1 VFIRVRVKKL
11 NKKIPKSLYISL
23 VNIVDRGGYKMK
35 VEWIEKYSLWV
46 SDNYLIVPREDEDG
60 IDFFFAVG
68 KIEDEEFKGET
79 LARYCSGEGYWA
91 FYNLTKEQEL
101 KFNDVM
107 KEIVSLRWQSEF
119 AEKAKEVLPVKT

>member
-1 VFIRVRVKKL
+1 
-11 NKKIPKSLYISL
+11 
-23 VNIVDRGGYKMK
+23 MK
-35 VEWIEKYSLWV
+35 VEWIEKYGLWV

-60 IDFFFAVG
+60 IDIFFAVG

-91 FYNLTKEQEL
+91 FYNLTREQKL
-101 KFNDVM
+101 RFNNIM

-119 AEKAKEVLPVKT
+119 AEKAKEVLPAKT